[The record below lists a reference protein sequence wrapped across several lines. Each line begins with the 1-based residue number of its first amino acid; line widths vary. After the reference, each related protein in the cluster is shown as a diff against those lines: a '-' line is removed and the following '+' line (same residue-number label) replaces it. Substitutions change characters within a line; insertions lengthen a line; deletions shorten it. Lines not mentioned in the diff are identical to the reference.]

1 MYGLPRS
8 FWWFV
13 ATAII
18 FVLQWIPV
26 TGIFLM
32 IMLAPLWSIVTINA
46 GFVSLAFEAATGRT
60 SRLWLIAPVAWFAGY
75 ALLSH
80 LSERAYTR
88 LDAEIHAANAQQ
100 ALAFDPLRAVIAVV
114 DNPNDLSGTAS
125 HLVQQFGLPV
135 VYKSHFSDRKFPRAN
150 ELPSLDLRHT
160 AERIASADI
169 CRRLQ
174 TDRQLRAARASGH
187 VRRSTAKSGEKPP
200 EGLCA
205 FTIPEEPSLPV
216 YRVEAKAEKLATYM
230 LSGKRVRITI
240 TAPDGRRIE
249 VQAGQAAPLSRW
261 PLPVMGCALNSG
273 APSWDC
279 DAAFMNQSPRGLGG
293 TGAWGAAANEVIA
306 HALGLAA
313 PAAVPPLD
321 ELDRRAK
328 AALDT
333 LLAQHERAALANLDL
348 LLADP
353 KLHATVHHLAGL
365 TQRPQLLAQRADAML
380 VAMSVATSHGSG
392 HSETALNLQRL
403 IAALPEPDFH
413 RIGTELLRRLDEAR
427 PAPLPTSR
435 GNSLSQRIDGDLATR
450 LADLGAPAM
459 PILERLAFTPKG
471 NSAPYAILGLCRM
484 TPMPSDL
491 APRLADHIAADTS
504 STSDARAAAYVTLMR
519 WSRPD
524 LADRL
529 LDDKGR
535 NHRDYQRR
543 WPSLTPGAGPEHCT
557 FRYHR

>member
-32 IMLAPLWSIVTINA
+32 MMLAPLWSIVTINA

-60 SRLWLIAPVAWFAGY
+60 SRLWLIAPVAWFTGY

-80 LSERAYTR
+80 QSERAYMR

-114 DNPNDLSGTAS
+114 DNPNDLSGTTS

-135 VYKSHFSDRKFPRAN
+135 VYKGHFSDRKSPRAN

-160 AERIASADI
+160 AERMASADI

-174 TDRQLRAARASGH
+174 TDRQLRAARAYGH
-187 VRRSTAKSGEKPP
+187 VRRSTAKTDKKPP
-200 EGLCA
+200 EGLCV

-261 PLPVMGCALNSG
+261 PLPVIGCALNSG

-279 DAAFMNQSPRGLGG
+279 DAAFMKQSPRGLGG

-333 LLAQHERAALANLDL
+333 RLAQHERAALANLDL

-365 TQRPQLLAQRADAML
+365 EDRPDQLAARADAM
-380 VAMSVATSHGSG
+380 VTAMAAALAHGKGS
-392 HSETALNLQRL
+392 SESARNLQRL
-403 IAALPEPDFH
+403 IAALPGSTFIRVGP
-413 RIGTELLRRLDEAR
+413 
-427 PAPLPTSR
+427 
-435 GNSLSQRIDGDLATR
+435 SLVQRIDQGKPAEQPGARRQTSERIDGKLAIRLGDLGPTA
-450 LADLGAPAM
+450 LPL
-459 PILERLAFTPKG
+459 LERLAFQPKSDS
-471 NSAPYAILGLCRM
+471 SAEAILGLCRM
-484 TPMPSDL
+484 TSPPANL
-491 APRLADHIAADTS
+491 APRLAEHALA
-504 STSDARAAAYVTLMR
+504 STNPRSEIRAAAYVTLVR
-519 WSRPD
+519 WGRTD
-524 LADRL
+524 LAHNLVDEKQRH
-529 LDDKGR
+529 GQ
-535 NHRDYQRR
+535 DYQRR
-543 WPSLTPGAGPEHCT
+543 WPGLTEGAEPEFCT
-557 FRYHR
+557 FRIPG